1 MPLCRECGGQ
11 FSSEARFCPPLWCPS
26 RRRRT
31 PAGRNDSRTEPA
43 SILARVSAQACHSD
57 RTSNHRHYL
66 SPGLICRL
74 SHAVRQHSRPSGRLA
89 YQASRLPIYRL
100 SRQRSIELPNKPDP
114 VSYCFGRPYN
124 GAGRNTIDYSRGSRR
139 HSSHNNRGGAR
150 QRR

>member
-11 FSSEARFCPPLWCPS
+11 FSSEASFVLIVVSQSPTAHS
-26 RRRRT
+26 RRPERLTNRT
-31 PAGRNDSRTEPA
+31 SLNPLKGIRTGLPPRQNLEPSPLSVTWPHLPA
-43 SILARVSAQACHSD
+43 SSCRSATFSALWS
-57 RTSNHRHYL
+57 
-66 SPGLICRL
+66 
-74 SHAVRQHSRPSGRLA
+74 SG

-100 SRQRSIELPNKPDP
+100 SRQRSVELPDKPDP

-124 GAGRNTIDYSRGSRR
+124 SADRHTIDYSRGSRR